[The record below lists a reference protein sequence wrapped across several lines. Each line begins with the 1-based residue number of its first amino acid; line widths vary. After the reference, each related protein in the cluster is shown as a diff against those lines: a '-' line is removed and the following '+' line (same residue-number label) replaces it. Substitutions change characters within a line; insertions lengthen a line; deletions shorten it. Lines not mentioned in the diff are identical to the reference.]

1 LNKWRLAVCL
11 IAVTLILTASCLV
24 LIPTGFVLAQSSAT
38 TTTAVIPEMPSG
50 VLYALVVAVVATV
63 VVTATVV
70 TRLRN
75 RSTH

>member
-1 LNKWRLAVCL
+1 MCL

-38 TTTAVIPEMPSG
+38 ATPAVIPEMPSG
-50 VLYALVVAVVATV
+50 VLYAFVVAVVATA

-70 TRLRN
+70 THLRN
-75 RSTH
+75 KPAH